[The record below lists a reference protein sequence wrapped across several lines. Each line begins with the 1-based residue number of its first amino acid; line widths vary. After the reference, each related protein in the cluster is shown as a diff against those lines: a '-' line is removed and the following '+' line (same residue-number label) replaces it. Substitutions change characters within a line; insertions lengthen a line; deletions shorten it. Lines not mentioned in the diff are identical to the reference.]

1 MENEKQ
7 FIRNEINKL
16 KQSLPYKTATYLS
29 KKICCRLIQTE
40 AFQKAHCIALY
51 HSIKGE
57 VRTIELIEEWYKKK
71 KIALPV
77 VSGNNMNFYPYTGK
91 KHMITGAL
99 NIPEPDISGTIR
111 PGSILSNLI
120 SSERPLFQT
129 ENLPTEMIPAENI
142 DLFIVP
148 GIAFDRECNRLGRGK
163 GFYDAFLSETNKP
176 AIGLCF
182 GFQLKEH
189 IPTETH
195 DRKMTMIITEDVIVS
210 SHRQ

>member
-7 FIRNEINKL
+7 FIRDEINKR
-16 KQSLPYKTATYLS
+16 KQSLLYKTVACLS
-29 KKICCRLIQTE
+29 EKICRRLIQTE
-40 AFQKAHCIALY
+40 VFQNAHCIALY

-71 KIALPV
+71 ELVLPV
-77 VSGNNMNFYPYTGK
+77 VSDNNMNFYPYTGK
-91 KHMITGAL
+91 EHLISGAF
-99 NIPEPDISGTIR
+99 NIPEPDISGTIC
-111 PGSILSNLI
+111 PGNISPKSIPD
-120 SSERPLFQT
+120 ERPLPQT
-129 ENLPTEMIPAENI
+129 GNFPAEMIPAENI

-163 GFYDAFLSETNKP
+163 GFYDAFLFGNNKP

-182 GFQLKEH
+182 GFQLKGH

-195 DRKMTMIITEDVIVS
+195 DRKMTMVITEDIIVS